1 MSLFDQFMGLF
12 KKYPTVP
19 YRKEDTTM
27 STLEEIR
34 KTDKLSKNFRLSEFT
49 KSQTAS
55 RLGIPNTPTDE
66 HLRNIKFLVDN
77 FLQPLR
83 NKINKPLVIT
93 SGYRSEQ
100 LNHEIGGSETS
111 QHSKGQAVDI
121 ECFGMSNKEL
131 ATYIKNNMDFD
142 QLILEFYNPDEGPNS
157 GWVHVSYVG
166 DENRNEVLSAIKKKG
181 EKLRYVYGIT
191 SE

>member
-1 MSLFDQFMGLF
+1 MNLFDQFISLF
-12 KKYPTVP
+12 KKYPSVP
-19 YRKEDTTM
+19 YRKENSVMID
-27 STLEEIR
+27 LEQI
-34 KTDKLSKNFRLSEFT
+34 KKSDKLSKNFRLSEFT
-49 KSQTAS
+49 KSQTAA
-55 RLGIPNTPTDE
+55 RLGIPNNPTDE
-66 HLRNIKFLVDN
+66 HLINIKRLVDN

-83 NKINKPLVIT
+83 DKINKPLVVT
-93 SGYRSEQ
+93 SGYRSEE
-100 LNHEIGGSETS
+100 LNDEIGGSETS

-157 GWVHVSYVG
+157 GWVHVSFVG
-166 DENRNEVLSAIKKKG
+166 ESNRKEVLSAIKRTG
-181 EKLRYVYGIT
+181 EKLRYVHGIT